1 MKPDTADFRSRA
13 RSRLPLLPGSV
24 HASRRRLQPRTVAP
38 GPVLG
43 WALGVAAALAI
54 GLAPQAAQAQAG
66 VTISVAPVMDN
77 LRSPWDI
84 AFAPD
89 GAMLFTEKCHGLS
102 VRLTDGSVKRLVGK
116 GNDYPLRADD
126 LFCQG
131 QSGVHGV
138 AVDPA
143 FAQGQRHLYLFSA
156 SNLSTN
162 PRTNRVIRVTVNE
175 DWTAVADRNDIVTD
189 IAFKETGAVGSAGAH
204 SGGRLRFGPD
214 GYLWITTGDN
224 HAGDLPQHPT
234 RLGGK
239 VLRVDRNGQPA
250 AGNNAPAG
258 FDPRIYSYGHRN
270 PQGISFRPARF
281 AGAGS
286 AFTAE
291 HGPNHSDE
299 VRMLVAGGNA
309 GWDPRDRPNLNCPGN
324 YCGYAGNVNTMPM
337 TDTQRFPDAV
347 LPSWNNNARS
357 EGMGPAEFLDG
368 PQWGPWNGRL
378 AVSLMRARRLD
389 VLTLDAAGRT
399 TEALTVQIPALRLR
413 SLAQGPDGALWA
425 STDNGEVLRL
435 IPRQGAR

>member
-1 MKPDTADFRSRA
+1 VRRA
-13 RSRLPLLPGSV
+13 RPGL
-24 HASRRRLQPRTVAP
+24 ATRTALAW
-38 GPVLG
+38 GLG
-43 WALGVAAALAI
+43 LAAAAALH
-54 GLAPQAAQAQAG
+54 LAPQAVHAQQG
-66 VTISVAPVMDN
+66 VSLTVAPVMND

-84 AFAPD
+84 AFTPH

-102 VRLTDGSVKRLVGK
+102 VRLPDGSVKRLIGK
-116 GNDYPLRADD
+116 GSDYLLRADD

-138 AVDPA
+138 AVDPG
-143 FAQGQRHLYLFSA
+143 FAQGQRQLYLFSA

-162 PRTNRVIRVTVNE
+162 PRTNRVIRVTVSE
-175 DWTAVADRNDIVTD
+175 DWSTVGERHDIVTD
-189 IAFKETGAVGSAGAH
+189 MAFKESGAVGGQGAH

-239 VLRVDRNGQPA
+239 VLRVDRDGQPA

-270 PQGISFRPARF
+270 PQGLSFRPARH
-281 AGAGS
+281 AGAGR
-286 AFTAE
+286 AFIAE

-299 VRMLVAGGNA
+299 VRMLVAGANA
-309 GWDPRDRPNLNCPGN
+309 GWDPRDRPNLSCPGN

-337 TDTQRFPDAV
+337 TDTQRFPDA
-347 LPSWNNNARS
+347 LPPSWNNNARS

-378 AVSLMRARRLD
+378 AVSLMRAQRLD
-389 VLTLDAAGRT
+389 LLTLDGNGQT
-399 TEALTVQIPALRLR
+399 TGVVTAQLPSLRMR

-425 STDNGEVLRL
+425 STDDGRVLRL
-435 IPRQGAR
+435 VPQQSSR